1 MGKQWPVLLFSVFAG
16 FNQAAGSM
24 GFMPEFERP
33 KDRYQCSPVQR
44 GVQNIDLLINGSN
57 ERFQGIARL
66 QDGKVVE
73 VSGVVSSYAMQAPG
87 VPLITPAE
95 ESKLW
100 ARWRV
105 FNVVLSK
112 FMIEKFKKENPNL
125 PQYVQGDEDDEKP
138 ANGMRMVAPGEYPG
152 SAGGDPGGGMMGGFG
167 FVGAY
172 GGAGAPAS
180 NSNSQGFGSGFG
192 SGFGGG
198 VFSMGMGTQLS
209 AEDYAEVDRR
219 VDEYIERKEK
229 RREQR
234 REERQARKDAL
245 KPFQPPPPP
254 PAATAAP
261 RRGDNLPERP
271 GDVIARQM
279 RPGDLIA
286 QQPRPGDLAAAQA
299 RPGDI
304 AAEKT
309 PPNDIQLM
317 LARTPIPLRPGD
329 LVEER
334 RGAVIGRDGV
344 YNFTAVLNPQTGK
357 VHYAHRTN
365 AQNFTQLVVQNGQA
379 RSGDAQ
385 LSVINQFVARAQGYG
400 ECCKQDSK
408 AKCDIKF
415 DPKSQEALARFK
427 EVTKNPDAVLG
438 EQPASTDEGG
448 AMFNPF
454 TGSRPRP
461 GVYSPAKGS
470 GTQK

>member
-1 MGKQWPVLLFSVFAG
+1 MSIRWAVLIVLG
-16 FNQAAGSM
+16 FVGLDQAAGSM
-24 GFMPEFERP
+24 GMMPEPERP
-33 KDRYQCSPVQR
+33 KDRYQCSSIHK
-44 GVQNIDLLINGSN
+44 GVQNVDLLVNGGN

-66 QDGKVVE
+66 VNGKVVE
-73 VSGVVSSYAMQAPG
+73 VSGIVSSYAMRAPG
-87 VPLITPAE
+87 VPIMTPEE

-100 ARWRV
+100 ARSRV
-105 FNVVLSK
+105 FNNVLTK
-112 FMIEKFKKENPNL
+112 YMLEKFQKENPNA
-125 PQYVQGDEDDEKP
+125 PRYVQGDEDDEKP
-138 ANGMRMVAPGEYPG
+138 ANGVRTIAPGEYPG
-152 SAGGDPGGGMMGGFG
+152 DAGGGPGGGMMGGFG

-172 GGAGAPAS
+172 GGAGMPVPNSKAPVFA
-180 NSNSQGFGSGFG
+180 NGFGAGF
-192 SGFGGG
+192 GFGGG
-198 VFSMGMGTQLS
+198 VFSMGMGSQLS

-219 VDEYIERKEK
+219 VDEYVERKE
-229 RREQR
+229 RR

-271 GDVIARQM
+271 GDIIARQM

-286 QQPRPGDLAAAQA
+286 QQPRPGDIAAAQP

-309 PPNDIQLM
+309 PPNDMQLIM
-317 LARTPIPLRPGD
+317 ARAPIPSRPGD

-344 YNFTAVLNPQTGK
+344 YNFTAALHPQTGK
-357 VHYAHRTN
+357 IHYVHRTD

-379 RSGDAQ
+379 RSGDPQ

-415 DPKSQEALARFK
+415 DPKSQEALARFN
-427 EVTKNPDAVLG
+427 EVAKNPDAVLRG
-438 EQPASTDEGG
+438 EPPPADEGG
-448 AMFNPF
+448 AMYSPF
-454 TGSRPRP
+454 GGSRPKP
-461 GVYSPAKGS
+461 GVYGPAKGI
-470 GTQK
+470 GTKK